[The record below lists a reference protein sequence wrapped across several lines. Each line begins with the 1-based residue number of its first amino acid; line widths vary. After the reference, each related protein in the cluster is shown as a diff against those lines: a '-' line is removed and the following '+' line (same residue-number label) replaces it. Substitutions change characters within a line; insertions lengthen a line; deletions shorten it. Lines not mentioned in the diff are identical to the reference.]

1 MSVLERAT
9 RQTYRSPTFTS
20 PEGLVLSRDARL
32 PLMAHEMA
40 HENVELGYRGASA
53 CAAAGISY
61 RQLDYWARTGLVQPT
76 VRGAAGSGSSRL
88 YGFKDILVLK
98 IVKRLLDTGV
108 SLQNIR
114 SAVTHL
120 RERGVDDLARITLMS
135 DGASIYEC
143 TNSEEIFD
151 LLQGGQ
157 GVFGIA
163 IGKVWNEVEGSLS
176 HLQAENVE
184 DGSSVTQDSTSD
196 ELAARRKLRGA

>member
-1 MSVLERAT
+1 MK
-9 RQTYRSPTFTS
+9 
-20 PEGLVLSRDARL
+20 
-32 PLMAHEMA
+32 
-40 HENVELGYRGASA
+40 ENHDLELGYRGASA

-61 RQLDYWARTGLVQPT
+61 RQLDYWARTGLVEPT
-76 VRGAAGSGSSRL
+76 VRGASGSGSARL

-114 SAVTHL
+114 SAVAHL
-120 RERGVDDLARITLMS
+120 RERGVDDLARIILMS

-143 TNSEEIFD
+143 TSSEEIFD

-176 HLQAENVE
+176 HLQAENLN
-184 DGSSVTQDSTSD
+184 DGSLVTADTSGD